1 MAEHDSPLLHRLA
14 ERLRRSLPV
23 ALAQRFAESDLMTQA
38 AALAFYA
45 LLSLAPLLVILLW
58 ITASLVPSAQSALL
72 GQVGQLA
79 GPQAQQV
86 ADTVVANASRRP
98 DVGSLTGLWS
108 TLLLFVGAT
117 AVFAQLQRALNLIF
131 LAAQRGETPGIVDWL
146 KKRVFSFGVVLG
158 LGFLLVVSMTA
169 ATILQV
175 AFASLPS
182 VLPVLGN
189 TLTLAVYVTVFAFLY
204 HYLPDRRVDW
214 RQAILGAVITSGL
227 FIAGRYAI
235 GVYLTQADPGSAYGP
250 MGALV
255 LLVVW
260 IYYTAVVF
268 FIGALLTAVIDER
281 VKAAHAAR
289 AAHAAGTA
297 GMPEH
302 HQAGP
307 PTGA

>member
-1 MAEHDSPLLHRLA
+1 MAWPQSARLQPLL

-23 ALAQRFAESDLMTQA
+23 ALAQRFAASDLMTQA

-58 ITASLVPSAQSALL
+58 ITASLMPSAQAALL

-131 LAAQRGETPGIVDWL
+131 EVDRSGRRPGLLDWL
-146 KKRVFSFGVVLG
+146 KKRVFSFGAVLG

-175 AFASLPS
+175 AFAGLPS

-189 TLTLAVYVTVFAFLY
+189 GLTLAVYVVVFAFLY
-204 HYLPDRRVDW
+204 HYLPDRPVAW
-214 RQAILGAVITSGL
+214 RQSVLGAVITSGL
-227 FIAGRYAI
+227 FIAGRHAI
-235 GVYLTQADPGSAYGP
+235 GLYLARADPGSAYGP

-260 IYYTAVVF
+260 IYYAAVVF
-268 FIGALLTAVIDER
+268 FAGALLTAVIDER
-281 VKAAHAAR
+281 MDAAR
-289 AAHAAGTA
+289 TAAADDERQAHDAACDEG
-297 GMPEH
+297 
-302 HQAGP
+302 
-307 PTGA
+307 